1 MDEAVAVTPGP
12 TRDKLPTGQTTHRKN
27 TQKSKSP
34 LTDLQMEKIMF
45 FESPRC
51 HLKLLLCFK
60 KNFLITLI
68 YQMIYLAFIDLAHLF
83 HIHDLR
89 INGHNIMALES
100 IMFKTGFIVAK
111 TFV

>member
-1 MDEAVAVTPGP
+1 
-12 TRDKLPTGQTTHRKN
+12 
-27 TQKSKSP
+27 
-34 LTDLQMEKIMF
+34 
-45 FESPRC
+45 
-51 HLKLLLCFK
+51 
-60 KNFLITLI
+60 
-68 YQMIYLAFIDLAHLF
+68 MIYLAFIDLAHLF